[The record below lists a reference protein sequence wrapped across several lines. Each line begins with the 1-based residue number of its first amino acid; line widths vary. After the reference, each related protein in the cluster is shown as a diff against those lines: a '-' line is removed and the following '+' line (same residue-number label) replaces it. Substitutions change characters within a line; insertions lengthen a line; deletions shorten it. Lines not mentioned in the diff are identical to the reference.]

1 MIINN
6 REEVIDKAF
15 RVFLRMNYEKAS
27 ISTLAKACGV
37 VKTGVVYY
45 FPHKLDLF
53 VAVADKYA
61 INLQTPAK
69 KFAEP
74 ADTLAGF
81 IRQYVEGVRNA
92 MERILEVVRSG
103 GEVESECCPNFYY
116 FHFLFQVRMYYPGVR
131 EKMEGIFRQ
140 EYEMWKKVIR
150 HAIDIGEIRK
160 DTDVEKTAALFRQ
173 TFMGMSYE
181 ESFFDGLNVNTLE
194 ANFEYLYSML
204 KA

>member
-6 REEVIDKAF
+6 REEVIDNAF
-15 RVFLRMNYEKAS
+15 KVFLRMNYEKAS

-37 VKTGVVYY
+37 VKTGIVYY

-53 VAVADKYA
+53 IAVADKYA

-81 IRQYVEGVRNA
+81 IVQYVDGVKCT
-92 MERILEVVRSG
+92 MESIKDLVRSS
-103 GEVESECCPNFYY
+103 GESENECCPNFHY
-116 FHFLFQVRMYYPGVR
+116 FHFLFQVRMYYPGIK
-131 EKMEGIFRQ
+131 EKMKCIFRQ
-140 EYEMWKKVIR
+140 EYELWKKVIR
-150 HAIDIGEIRK
+150 HARDSGEIRP
-160 DTDVEKTAALFRQ
+160 DTDVDKTAALFRQ
-173 TFMGMSYE
+173 LFLGISYE
-181 ESFFDGLNVNTLE
+181 ESFIDGLDIDKLKE
-194 ANFEYLYSML
+194 NFDYLYLML

>member
-1 MIINN
+1 MIISN

-15 RVFLRMNYEKAS
+15 SVFLRMNYEKAS

-53 VAVADKYA
+53 IAVADKYV
-61 INLQTPAK
+61 IKLQNPSNKFATPADSL
-69 KFAEP
+69 AE
-74 ADTLAGF
+74 F
-81 IRQYVEGVRNA
+81 IRQYVDGVKNA
-92 MERILEVVRSG
+92 MENIKKLVINSGEEVN
-103 GEVESECCPNFYY
+103 ECCPNFHY

-131 EKMEGIFRQ
+131 EKMEDIFHQ
-140 EYEMWKKVIR
+140 EYEMWKKVIQ
-150 HAIDIGEIRK
+150 HAIDSGEIRR

-181 ESFFDGLNVNTLE
+181 ESFFDGLNVNTLKE
-194 ANFEYLYSML
+194 NFEYLYAMI